1 MSEKLSFHFQNVC
14 LLITVYN
21 RTESLERLLNSFEKL
36 SISFHEIVVSDDAS
50 DQEHLSKLDILK
62 TIYNF
67 KLITSRKNKG
77 LSNNINK
84 GQDAVTAEYTLYI
97 QEDFVPLDLFGEAL
111 LQSLQIMEEEKGIDL
126 ISYYSYFPYP
136 YLKAFQGKFLEK
148 DFNLSLMKP
157 NHLKFYLYGDHPH
170 LRRSCF
176 FTKFGRY
183 DENIKSDLAEY
194 KMSLSFIK
202 KGARALVHINYN
214 KLFEQRNS
222 LDEPSMIQRN
232 KWRQGNSLLVVSLRK
247 IYLIYLLINS
257 SLRVVLMKRNIIL

>member
-50 DQEHLSKLDILK
+50 DQEHLNKLDILK

-97 QEDFVPLDLFGEAL
+97 QEDFV
-111 LQSLQIMEEEKGIDL
+111 
-126 ISYYSYFPYP
+126 
-136 YLKAFQGKFLEK
+136 
-148 DFNLSLMKP
+148 N
-157 NHLKFYLYGDHPH
+157 
-170 LRRSCF
+170 RS
-176 FTKFGRY
+176 
-183 DENIKSDLAEY
+183 N
-194 KMSLSFIK
+194 
-202 KGARALVHINYN
+202 
-214 KLFEQRNS
+214 
-222 LDEPSMIQRN
+222 
-232 KWRQGNSLLVVSLRK
+232 
-247 IYLIYLLINS
+247 
-257 SLRVVLMKRNIIL
+257 